1 MPVDKN
7 DEDPGALT
15 DPQAM
20 LCYTTRND
28 RLPFNQFTAFVTN
41 QFGGFKV
48 VGTQFDELCEPA
60 TLAPFAASGRR
71 VRIRRR

>member
-1 MPVDKN
+1 MSTGGIHRDYFLDNISPHH
-7 DEDPGALT
+7 
-15 DPQAM
+15 
-20 LCYTTRND
+20 
-28 RLPFNQFTAFVTN
+28 QFTAFVTN